1 MLGDKLVARV
11 DLKAERKQAR
21 LQVLSAIEE
30 PGADFLQVAEA
41 LANELYLLAQWLGL
55 EEIAVGNR
63 GALAGPLKSA
73 LKEAGRSGSVSI
85 KTSFHLE
92 DA

>member
-1 MLGDKLVARV
+1 
-11 DLKAERKQAR
+11 
-21 LQVLSAIEE
+21 
-30 PGADFLQVAEA
+30 